1 VLLLRCIGLCPLA
14 KDTPKPT
21 IPPRPK
27 KPPVIP
33 LRDDQTMRPIGHM
46 EEVLIGRSVWEWTRL
61 ENCMLELLWRLTG
74 LSLEDGRLLTE
85 RMDPSRTIVLLRSLG
100 PRKLKDDLLQTII
113 DLLATAEQL
122 RDDRN
127 FIVHGTWHIIDPEGV
142 PVAASLRVK
151 SEPGQ
156 VVSESFPR
164 SRMLAII
171 REIQKTREQLSIL
184 LRSVPWTSE

>member
-1 VLLLRCIGLCPLA
+1 
-14 KDTPKPT
+14 
-21 IPPRPK
+21 
-27 KPPVIP
+27 
-33 LRDDQTMRPIGHM
+33 MRPIGHM